1 LLASSY
7 YEPWGYTPAEC
18 TMLGIPSITSDLSG
32 FGLFIRERVNEP
44 ESYGIS
50 VIDRRYK
57 DPQDSIDQLAERM

>member
-1 LLASSY
+1 
-7 YEPWGYTPAEC
+7 
-18 TMLGIPSITSDLSG
+18 MLGIPSITSDLSG